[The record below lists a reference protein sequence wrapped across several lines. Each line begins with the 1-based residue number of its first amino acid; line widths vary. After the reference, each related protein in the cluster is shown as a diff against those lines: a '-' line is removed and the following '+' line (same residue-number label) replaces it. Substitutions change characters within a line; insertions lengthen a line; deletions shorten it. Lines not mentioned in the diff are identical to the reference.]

1 MEDMGVDTRAAWLEP
16 EPDEPEP
23 LSGLLPLMPPRER
36 PILDEDLSILEVP
49 LDDNMDGD
57 TNYRS

>member
-16 EPDEPEP
+16 DEPEP
-23 LSGLLPLMPPRER
+23 LSESGLLPLMPPRER

-49 LDDNMDGD
+49 LSDNMDGD